1 MGLLEK
7 MAATTA
13 IQGGSKIT
21 GDSDVQITVEDQQS
35 INNFANKNAKL
46 HDIRSDVE
54 KIKKD
59 LIDLEDAENDLLL
72 VDDENDLVPFRIG
85 EVFVKISTDEAN
97 QLLEKQKEN
106 FQKEVEELESH
117 AAILK
122 KELAELKVKLYGKFG
137 NNIN

>member
-117 AAILK
+117 AAVLK
-122 KELAELKVKLYGKFG
+122 KELAELK
-137 NNIN
+137 